1 MARSQPA
8 PTAAEEELAQR
19 EQGNQDTLAQRAKEE
34 KAQQKQE
41 LRAGRRSPT
50 TDIGDEPA
58 ELHRSDHVQLYT
70 KTSGNRPDQY
80 TQRNPA
86 EEVAY
91 GPGARRVRELLRG
104 PLRRPGARPVP
115 GHRAP
120 LGRNEHMQMASQD
133 PRAAQLADPIN
144 RAPGAKGYSAQEDKD

>member
-91 GPGARRVRELLRG
+91 GHFCTVTAGEHEGLYGVYVDNVSFKENGQPDVVTVRERG
-104 PLRRPGARPVP
+104 ESVNSYAVYYDDL
-115 GHRAP
+115 AP
-120 LGRNEHMQMASQD
+120 AQSRGTA
-133 PRAAQLADPIN
+133 PR
-144 RAPGAKGYSAQEDKD
+144 